1 MICKY
6 CHEKNHLI
14 DNCPNIICKKCNKQG
29 HPQWLCSDK
38 KYDKKHKNNFD
49 NNIDNNINNNNI
61 NNNNNLIPK
70 SSFERKQNSININ
83 NTNIN
88 NTNNTNSHNANNS
101 NINNVNNVLK
111 EEKNISYYLKL
122 EKERWGN
129 IIFNE

>member
-14 DNCPNIICKKCNKQG
+14 DNCPNIICKKCN
-29 HPQWLCSDK
+29 PQWLCSDK

-49 NNIDNNINNNNI
+49 NNSDNNNNNN

-70 SSFERKQNSININ
+70 SSFERKQNSIN
-83 NTNIN
+83 TN
-88 NTNNTNSHNANNS
+88 NTNNNMN
-101 NINNVNNVLK
+101 NNVNNVLK

>member
-38 KYDKKHKNNFD
+38 KYDKKYKNNFD
-49 NNIDNNINNNNI
+49 NTIDNNINNN
-61 NNNNNLIPK
+61 LISK
-70 SSFERKQNSININ
+70 SSFERKQNNIN
-83 NTNIN
+83 TN
-88 NTNNTNSHNANNS
+88 NTNNTNHTNNTNS
-101 NINNVNNVLK
+101 TNNTNNNNLLK

>member
-49 NNIDNNINNNNI
+49 NNIDNNINNI

-83 NTNIN
+83 NINNNMNNNIN
-88 NTNNTNSHNANNS
+88 N
-101 NINNVNNVLK
+101 NINNVLK

>member
-49 NNIDNNINNNNI
+49 NNIDNNNNNI
-61 NNNNNLIPK
+61 NNNLIPK
-70 SSFERKQNSININ
+70 SSFERKQNN

-88 NTNNTNSHNANNS
+88 NINNTNNVNTTNTNN
-101 NINNVNNVLK
+101 INNVLK

>member
-49 NNIDNNINNNNI
+49 NNNIDNNI
-61 NNNNNLIPK
+61 NNNLIPK
-70 SSFERKQNSININ
+70 SSFERKQNSINTNNNVNMNTNSNNNIN
-83 NTNIN
+83 NIN
-88 NTNNTNSHNANNS
+88 NTNN
-101 NINNVNNVLK
+101 INNLLK

>member
-38 KYDKKHKNNFD
+38 KYDKKNKNNFD
-49 NNIDNNINNNNI
+49 NNIDNN

-70 SSFERKQNSININ
+70 SSFERKQNSINTNNINTNNIIIN
-83 NTNIN
+83 NNMNNNMNNIN
-88 NTNNTNSHNANNS
+88 N
-101 NINNVNNVLK
+101 NINNVLK
-111 EEKNISYYLKL
+111 EEKNIDYYLKL

>member
-49 NNIDNNINNNNI
+49 NNNIDNNI
-61 NNNNNLIPK
+61 NNNLIPK

-83 NTNIN
+83 NNNHNNMNNNNNNIN
-88 NTNNTNSHNANNS
+88 N
-101 NINNVNNVLK
+101 NINNVLK

>member
-49 NNIDNNINNNNI
+49 NNIDNNNNNI
-61 NNNNNLIPK
+61 NNNLIPK
-70 SSFERKQNSININ
+70 SSFERKQNNIN
-83 NTNIN
+83 TITNN
-88 NTNNTNSHNANNS
+88 VNTNNTNNV
-101 NINNVNNVLK
+101 NNVNNLLK

>member
-49 NNIDNNINNNNI
+49 NNIDNNNNNI
-61 NNNNNLIPK
+61 NNNLIPK
-70 SSFERKQNSININ
+70 SSFERKQNNINIISN
-83 NTNIN
+83 NVNT
-88 NTNNTNSHNANNS
+88 NTNNTN
-101 NINNVNNVLK
+101 NVNNLLK

>member
-49 NNIDNNINNNNI
+49 NNIDNNINNI

-70 SSFERKQNSININ
+70 SSFERKQNSIN
-83 NTNIN
+83 TN
-88 NTNNTNSHNANNS
+88 NTNNSNN
-101 NINNVNNVLK
+101 NMNNNVNNVLK

>member
-49 NNIDNNINNNNI
+49 NNSDNN

-70 SSFERKQNSININ
+70 SSFERKQNSINLN
-83 NTNIN
+83 NNNMNNNNIN
-88 NTNNTNSHNANNS
+88 NNMNN
-101 NINNVNNVLK
+101 NINNNINNVLK

>member
-49 NNIDNNINNNNI
+49 NNLDNNSNNNI
-61 NNNNNLIPK
+61 NNNLIPK
-70 SSFERKQNSININ
+70 SSFERKQNNIN
-83 NTNIN
+83 S
-88 NTNNTNSHNANNS
+88 NTNNTN
-101 NINNVNNVLK
+101 NINNVNTNNVNNLLK